1 MNDNR
6 FVLCTSNTISSIIIL
21 HVQNC
26 RRESSSRADQLK
38 RIDKWHQSFHVI
50 PLHSGQKPLKIANL
64 PISKTNQFESP
75 SLINSYHLTLDTQ
88 NLEFSS
94 LIGVENYSKWLIWIL
109 WFWHFPPILVL
120 LKLICLLTL
129 FAWKLQVF
137 KNSPKVAIFGIFN
150 ELLST
155 QNVKIARFARNVE
168 WDFFFSKDF
177 LYWFLPHCETL

>member
-75 SLINSYHLTLDTQ
+75 SLINSL
-88 NLEFSS
+88 SS
-94 LIGVENYSKWLIWIL
+94 NFGHPKATS
-109 WFWHFPPILVL
+109 HF
-120 LKLICLLTL
+120 LKLSKMSHFDYVI
-129 FAWKLQVF
+129 FAFSTKTCPI
-137 KNSPKVAIFGIFN
+137 KID
-150 ELLST
+150 LSGNT
-155 QNVKIARFARNVE
+155 F
-168 WDFFFSKDF
+168 
-177 LYWFLPHCETL
+177 